1 MIRLG
6 KSSRG
11 GDVLSRLLGEGRTLI
26 HRLRLSGAKQIGK
39 EGILKN
45 DLPEMAL
52 LSRSHFLQILLWRS
66 SVGLCLTE
74 IALVLLS
81 ETSLRLGHFLLSLI
95 MGCCSA
101 EL

>member
-1 MIRLG
+1 VILLG
-6 KSSRG
+6 KSSRS
-11 GDVLSRLLGEGRTLI
+11 GDVLSGLLGEGRALT
-26 HRLRLSGAKQIGK
+26 HRLRLRLAETKQIGK
-39 EGILKN
+39 EGTLEN

-74 IALVLLS
+74 IALLLF
-81 ETSLRLGHFLLSLI
+81 ETGLRLGHFLLGL
-95 MGCCSA
+95 MGCSA

>member
-74 IALVLLS
+74 IALLLF
-81 ETSLRLGHFLLSLI
+81 ETGLRLGHFLLSLI